1 MSKETYFIYV
11 GNAQG
16 NVEVEEGER
25 KGEKIPYFNM
35 FVITPVSD
43 YTSEDYK
50 AEGFKA
56 EKKKCVSAAVWKD
69 LVPGEKCQLFFD
81 DKGKVALASSLGD
94 LISLS

>member
-16 NVEVEEGER
+16 NMVIEEGDR
-25 KGEKIPYFNM
+25 KGEKQPYYNM
-35 FVITPVSD
+35 YVITPVSD

-56 EKKKCVSAAVWKD
+56 EKKKCLSPDVWKD
-69 LVPGEKCQLFFD
+69 LMPGEKCQLFFD
-81 DKGKVALASSLGD
+81 DKQKVALASSLGD
-94 LISLS
+94 MISLS